1 MKIIK
6 YYRRDP
12 SSTYAGAE
20 VSLMADDNGY
30 CVVQI
35 ACVINDEDVEIMYE
49 RAFTSERDA
58 HELYLRKVSVIKTLF
73 V

>member
-12 SSTYAGAE
+12 TSTYAGAE
-20 VSLMADDNGY
+20 VSLMVDDDGHY
-30 CVVQI
+30 IVQI
-35 ACVINDEDVEIMYE
+35 VCVINDEDVEVMYE
-49 RAFTSERDA
+49 RAFKSEQYALDV
-58 HELYLRKVSVIKTLF
+58 YNYKVAAFTKLF